1 MSMNVTGLISS
12 FLVSYWLFQ
21 LSIRYKSVLLISHSS
36 SIENDLPKSLNS
48 IESLSA

>member
-1 MSMNVTGLISS
+1 MSVNVTGLISS

-21 LSIRYKSVLLISHSS
+21 LSIRHKSILLITYSS
-36 SIENDLPKSLNS
+36 SIENDLPESLSS